1 MSHLL
6 YLHGFLSSPKSV
18 KAQQTLKWCEQH
30 CPEVTLHIPQ
40 LSNYPSQVGAQ
51 LQDYLSAHP
60 MLLHEGLKVI
70 GSSMGGYLATWLLS
84 QYPGR
89 GVLVNPAVKPFE
101 LLLDYIGEHVNPYT
115 KETFTI
121 SSSDMD
127 ALKALDVIEITE
139 PEQFKVLLQTGDEVL
154 DYRLAEEKYEGS
166 VLTIEDGGDHSF
178 VHYEDHLSSIMDFL
192 LGR

>member
-18 KAQQTLKWCEQH
+18 KAQQTLQWCKQH
-30 CPEVTLHIPQ
+30 LPDVTVHIPQ
-40 LSNYPSQVGAQ
+40 LSNYPSQVGPQ
-51 LQDYLSAHP
+51 LQEYLSAHP
-60 MLLHEGLKVI
+60 ALLEGGLKVM

-84 QYPGR
+84 HYPGR
-89 GVLVNPAVKPFE
+89 GVLINPAVKPFE

-121 SSSDMD
+121 AASDME
-127 ALKALDVIEITE
+127 ALKALDVAHIHE
-139 PEQFKVLLQTGDEVL
+139 PERFKVLLQTGDEVL
-154 DYRLAEEKYEGS
+154 DYRLAEQKYAGS
-166 VLTIEDGGDHSF
+166 VLTIEQGGDHSF
-178 VHYEDHLSSIMDFL
+178 VQYQSHLGNIMDFL